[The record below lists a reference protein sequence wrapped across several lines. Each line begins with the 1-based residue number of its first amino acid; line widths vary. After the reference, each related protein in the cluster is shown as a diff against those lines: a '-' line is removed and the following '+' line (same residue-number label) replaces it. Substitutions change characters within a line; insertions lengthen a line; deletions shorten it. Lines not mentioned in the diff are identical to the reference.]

1 MLLGVSQ
8 WHSILINDS
17 KHQKKA
23 LMLGNVARY
32 INIQHN
38 FYTFLKWIII
48 ILVLMKV
55 EHFSFGRD
63 RKGLPRTQCVLASIW
78 SRNCSTEFLENPS
91 YFEAVLWHRRLNR
104 HGNHLRNV
112 MQCDRFHG
120 TAWWH
125 RRFHYYYS
133 RIQIQQGS
141 QCFLMDNSSRSW
153 SSRGHRWFVDH
164 MLGCLDRRFRMWTVK
179 WNLLLVTRH
188 LCQVG
193 LSNTCTE

>member
-63 RKGLPRTQCVLASIW
+63 RKVEVVLGISGLDILH
-78 SRNCSTEFLENPS
+78 LPS
-91 YFEAVLWHRRLNR
+91 
-104 HGNHLRNV
+104 
-112 MQCDRFHG
+112 
-120 TAWWH
+120 
-125 RRFHYYYS
+125 
-133 RIQIQQGS
+133 GS
-141 QCFLMDNSSRSW
+141 N
-153 SSRGHRWFVDH
+153 
-164 MLGCLDRRFRMWTVK
+164 MLGV
-179 WNLLLVTRH
+179 
-188 LCQVG
+188 
-193 LSNTCTE
+193 